1 MGKGLEKRAFKT
13 HVERALFCNL
23 NYSHCFQGGRH
34 RQLGSIT
41 PESDLKVCLIADRSG
56 KWPSVQSNP
65 CAWPCKE
72 GNHHPEALLWLHQ
85 KLVSQRKAEAWR
97 TNRMDKRP
105 YWLLIG
111 LGFLLLI
118 WNRTL
123 LCVSPWVDYHSEMFL
138 LLCLPLHSSYF
149 LESPTVISLNMK
161 TAYFCLIVLLICKI
175 PSSSERQDDYCECM
189 ESFYHEKRV
198 HWFTYYTYQPATW

>member
-1 MGKGLEKRAFKT
+1 MGNGLQSR
-13 HVERALFCNL
+13 
-23 NYSHCFQGGRH
+23 G
-34 RQLGSIT
+34 T
-41 PESDLKVCLIADRSG
+41 PVLDFVKKEATTSKLCSGHTGNWSVKVM
-56 KWPSVQSNP
+56 
-65 CAWPCKE
+65 
-72 GNHHPEALLWLHQ
+72 
-85 KLVSQRKAEAWR
+85 AEAWGTGR
-97 TNRMDKRP
+97 TGEQQM